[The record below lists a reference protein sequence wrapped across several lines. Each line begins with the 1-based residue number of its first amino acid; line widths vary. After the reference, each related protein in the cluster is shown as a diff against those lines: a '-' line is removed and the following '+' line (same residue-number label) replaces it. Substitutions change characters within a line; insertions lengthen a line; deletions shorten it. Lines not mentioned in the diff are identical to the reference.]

1 MIDQESAGPR
11 KPHAFK
17 VFSIVFGIAYGVCF
31 YFNYALFRYYPQV
44 GELHLFLGEPPQAS
58 GPPIFWY
65 GWLATAALVS
75 ALIAVAVPRRWAA
88 RMWPG
93 WSWLIP
99 AVVILVILFHEKR
112 WFI

>member
-1 MIDQESAGPR
+1 MSAQGNAAAG
-11 KPHAFK
+11 KPHAFN
-17 VFSIVFGIAYGVCF
+17 VFSIVFGAAYGVCF

-44 GELHLFLGEPPQAS
+44 GEFHLFLGQQPPES

-65 GWLATAALVS
+65 GWMATAALVS

-88 RMWPG
+88 RMWDG
-93 WSWLIP
+93 WVWLIP
-99 AVVILVILFHEKR
+99 AATILVILFYEKR